1 MVGLSRKITTQGNK
15 KRPNLIYKNKA
26 IDIGRNIAT
35 ASAANKTQRGKTPL
49 RTPFDTS
56 QCDGD
61 TFSAISRPT
70 KNIAIKDGKVNGDPL
85 SANEPNHRRIFS

>member
-15 KRPNLIYKNKA
+15 KRPILFYKNKA
-26 IDIGRNIAT
+26 IDFGRNIAT
-35 ASAANKTQRGKTPL
+35 ASAANKSQRGKTPL

-61 TFSAISRPT
+61 TFSGISRPT
-70 KNIAIKDGKVNGDPL
+70 QNIAIKDGKVNDNPL
-85 SANEPNHRRIFS
+85 SADDP